1 MSAGSHFFFK
11 TIMRSRCNQR
21 TFMSDFEN
29 YHETSQHYDLTRVPV
44 GLEIIAKAL
53 GRSPTPLANQTLLD
67 AGCGTGA
74 YAAAFVSRVKGIVA
88 IDLNPKMLAAAKSR
102 FNGAK
107 SPTPVR
113 FCRAAIDTLPLAG
126 AAVDAIMLNQVLH
139 HLGDS
144 AQTGWARYRK
154 VFAECARIL
163 RPGGILIVN
172 SCSHK
177 QLERGFWSYSFIP
190 EAVEMVK
197 RFLPTEAVFE
207 EALCDSGFTNI
218 DREVPYSDVLQG
230 ERYFDIRGILDP
242 SWRDGDSIWSLV
254 PEMSLRAV
262 LTEVNQLLQLGHM
275 DEFMRHADQQRPLV
289 GQTTFTIAQRVNKP

>member
-1 MSAGSHFFFK
+1 MSE
-11 TIMRSRCNQR
+11 
-21 TFMSDFEN
+21 FEN
-29 YHETSQHYDLTRVPV
+29 YHEISRHYDLTRVPV

-53 GRSPTPLANQTLLD
+53 GLSPTPLADQILLD

-74 YAAAFVSRVKGIVA
+74 YAAALMPCVKGIVA
-88 IDLNPKMLAAAKSR
+88 IDLNFNMLVAAKSR
-102 FNGAK
+102 VNSAK
-107 SPTPVR
+107 SLKGAR
-113 FCRAAIDTLPLAG
+113 FCRAAIDTLPLTDG
-126 AAVDAIMLNQVLH
+126 TVDAIMFNQVLH

-154 VFAECARIL
+154 VFSECARIL

-207 EALCDSGFTNI
+207 DILCDNGFTNI
-218 DREVPYSDVLQG
+218 DWEVPYSDVLQG
-230 ERYFDIRGILDP
+230 ERYFDIRGILDH

-254 PEMSLRAV
+254 PEMNLRAV

>member
-1 MSAGSHFFFK
+1 MSE
-11 TIMRSRCNQR
+11 
-21 TFMSDFEN
+21 FEN
-29 YHETSQHYDLTRVPV
+29 YHETSRHYDLTRVPV
-44 GLEIIAKAL
+44 GLKIIAKAL
-53 GRSPTPLANQTLLD
+53 GLSPTPLADQTLLD

-74 YAAAFVSRVKGIVA
+74 YAAAFMSCVTGIVA
-88 IDLNPKMLAAAKSR
+88 IDLNFKMLVAAKSR
-102 FNGAK
+102 VNSSK
-107 SPTPVR
+107 SLTPAR
-113 FCRAAIDTLPLAG
+113 FCRGAIDTLPLAG
-126 AAVDAIMLNQVLH
+126 GTVDTIMLNQVLH

-154 VFAECARIL
+154 VFSECARIL

-207 EALCDSGFTNI
+207 EVLCDNGFTNI

-275 DEFMRHADQQRPLV
+275 GEFMRHADQQRPLV

>member
-1 MSAGSHFFFK
+1 MSE
-11 TIMRSRCNQR
+11 
-21 TFMSDFEN
+21 FEN
-29 YHETSQHYDLTRVPV
+29 YHKISRHYDLTRVPV

-53 GRSPTPLANQTLLD
+53 RLSPTPLANQTLLD

-74 YAAAFVSRVKGIVA
+74 YAAAFMSCVKCIVA
-88 IDLNPKMLAAAKSR
+88 IDLNLKMLVAAKSR
-102 FNGAK
+102 VNSAK
-107 SPTPVR
+107 SLTSAH

-126 AAVDAIMLNQVLH
+126 GTVDTIMLNQVLH

-144 AQTGWARYRK
+144 NQTGWARYRK
-154 VFAECARIL
+154 VFSECARIL

-177 QLERGFWSYSFIP
+177 QLEHGFWSYSFIP

-197 RFLPTEAVFE
+197 RFLPTEAVFDE
-207 EALCDSGFTNI
+207 VLCDNGFTNI

-230 ERYFDIRGILDP
+230 KRYFDIRGILDP
-242 SWRDGDSIWSLV
+242 SWRNGDSIWSLV
-254 PEMSLRAV
+254 PEISLRAV

-275 DEFMRHADQQRPLV
+275 DEFMNHADQQRHLV

>member
-1 MSAGSHFFFK
+1 MSE
-11 TIMRSRCNQR
+11 
-21 TFMSDFEN
+21 FEN
-29 YHETSQHYDLTRVPV
+29 YHETSRHYALTRVPV

-53 GRSPTPLANQTLLD
+53 GLSPTPLADQTLLD

-74 YAAAFVSRVKGIVA
+74 YAAAFVSRVNSIVA
-88 IDLNPKMLAAAKSR
+88 SDLNFKMLAAAKSR
-102 FNGAK
+102 FNGVK
-107 SPTPVR
+107 SPVSVR
-113 FCRAAIDTLPLAG
+113 FCRAAIDTLPLTG
-126 AAVDAIMLNQVLH
+126 GMVDTIMLNQVLH

-154 VFAECARIL
+154 VLAECARIL

-190 EAVEMVK
+190 EAVETVK

-207 EALCDSGFTNI
+207 ELLCDNGFTNI
-218 DREVPYSDVLQG
+218 DREVPYAGVLQG

-242 SWRDGDSIWSLV
+242 TWRNGDSIWSLV
-254 PEMSLRAV
+254 PKMSLRAV
-262 LTEVNQLLQLGHM
+262 LTEVTQLLQLGHM
-275 DEFMRHADQQRPLV
+275 DEFMRQADQQRPLV
-289 GQTTFTIAQRVNKP
+289 GQTTITIAQSVNKP

>member
-1 MSAGSHFFFK
+1 MSE
-11 TIMRSRCNQR
+11 
-21 TFMSDFEN
+21 FEN
-29 YHETSQHYDLTRVPV
+29 YHETSRHYDLTRVPV

-53 GRSPTPLANQTLLD
+53 GLSPTPLADQTLLD

-74 YAAAFVSRVKGIVA
+74 YAAAFMSDVKGIVA
-88 IDLNPKMLAAAKSR
+88 IDLNFKMLVAAKSR
-102 FNGAK
+102 VNSAK
-107 SPTPVR
+107 SLTPAR
-113 FCRAAIDTLPLAG
+113 FCRAAIDTLPLTG
-126 AAVDAIMLNQVLH
+126 GTVDTIMLNQVLH

-154 VFAECARIL
+154 VFSECARIL

-207 EALCDSGFTNI
+207 EVLCDSGFTNI

>member
-1 MSAGSHFFFK
+1 MS
-11 TIMRSRCNQR
+11 N
-21 TFMSDFEN
+21 FEN

-53 GRSPTPLANQTLLD
+53 GRSPTPVANQTLLD

-144 AQTGWARYRK
+144 AQTGWARWRQ
-154 VFAECARIL
+154 VFSECARIL
-163 RPGGILIVN
+163 KPGGVLIVN
-172 SCSHK
+172 SCSHE

-190 EAVEMVK
+190 EAVDMVK

-207 EALCDSGFTNI
+207 EVLCDNGFTNI

-230 ERYFDIRGILDP
+230 EQYFDIRGMLDP

>member
-1 MSAGSHFFFK
+1 MSE
-11 TIMRSRCNQR
+11 
-21 TFMSDFEN
+21 FEN
-29 YHETSQHYDLTRVPV
+29 YHETSRHYDLTRVPV

-53 GRSPTPLANQTLLD
+53 GLSPTPLADQTLLD

-74 YAAAFVSRVKGIVA
+74 YAAAFMSDVKGIVA
-88 IDLNPKMLAAAKSR
+88 IDLNFKMLVAAKSR
-102 FNGAK
+102 VNSAK
-107 SPTPVR
+107 SLTPAR
-113 FCRAAIDTLPLAG
+113 FCRAAIDTLPLTG
-126 AAVDAIMLNQVLH
+126 ETVDTIMLNQVLH

-144 AQTGWARYRK
+144 AQAGWARYRK

-190 EAVEMVK
+190 EAVDMVK

-207 EALCDSGFTNI
+207 EVLCDNGFTNI

>member
-1 MSAGSHFFFK
+1 MSE
-11 TIMRSRCNQR
+11 
-21 TFMSDFEN
+21 FEN
-29 YHETSQHYDLTRVPV
+29 YHETSRHYDLTRVPV

-53 GRSPTPLANQTLLD
+53 GRSPTPLADQTLLD

-74 YAAAFVSRVKGIVA
+74 YAAAFMSCVKDIVA
-88 IDLNPKMLAAAKSR
+88 IDLNFKMLVAAKSR

-113 FCRAAIDTLPLAG
+113 FCRAAIDTLPLAN
-126 AAVDAIMLNQVLH
+126 ATLDAIMLNQVLH

-144 AQTGWARYRK
+144 AQTGWARYRR
-154 VFAECARIL
+154 VFSECARIL

-207 EALCDSGFTNI
+207 EVLCDSGFTNI

>member
-1 MSAGSHFFFK
+1 MSE
-11 TIMRSRCNQR
+11 
-21 TFMSDFEN
+21 FEN
-29 YHETSQHYDLTRVPV
+29 YHETSRHYDLTRVPV

-53 GRSPTPLANQTLLD
+53 GLSPTPLADQTLLD

-74 YAAAFVSRVKGIVA
+74 YAAAFISCVKDIVA
-88 IDLNPKMLAAAKSR
+88 IDLNFKMLVAAKSR
-102 FNGAK
+102 VNSSK
-107 SPTPVR
+107 SLTPAR
-113 FCRAAIDTLPLAG
+113 FCRAAIDTIPLAG
-126 AAVDAIMLNQVLH
+126 GTVDTIMLNQVLH

-154 VFAECARIL
+154 VFSECARIL

-190 EAVEMVK
+190 EAVDMVK

-207 EALCDSGFTNI
+207 EVLCDNGFTNI
-218 DREVPYSDVLQG
+218 DREVPYAGVLQG

-242 SWRDGDSIWSLV
+242 IWRNGDSIWSLV
-254 PEMSLRAV
+254 PETTLQAV
-262 LTEVNQLLQLGHM
+262 QAEVNQLLRLGQM
-275 DEFMRHADQQRPLV
+275 DEFMRHADQQRLLV
-289 GQTTFTIAQRVNKP
+289 GQTTLTIAQKVIKS

>member
-1 MSAGSHFFFK
+1 MSE
-11 TIMRSRCNQR
+11 
-21 TFMSDFEN
+21 FEN
-29 YHETSQHYDLTRVPV
+29 YHETSRHYDLTRVPV
-44 GLEIIAKAL
+44 GLAIIAKAVGL
-53 GRSPTPLANQTLLD
+53 SPTPLADQILLD

-74 YAAAFVSRVKGIVA
+74 YAAAFMPFVKGIVA
-88 IDLNPKMLAAAKSR
+88 IDLNFNMLVEAKSR
-102 FNGAK
+102 VNSAK
-107 SPTPVR
+107 SLTGAR
-113 FCRAAIDTLPLAG
+113 FCRAAIDTLPLTG
-126 AAVDAIMLNQVLH
+126 GTVDTIMLNQVLH

-144 AQTGWARYRK
+144 AQTGWTRYRK
-154 VFAECARIL
+154 VFSECARVL

-207 EALCDSGFTNI
+207 EILCDNEFSNI

-230 ERYFDIRGILDP
+230 ERYFDIRGILDT

>member
-1 MSAGSHFFFK
+1 MSE
-11 TIMRSRCNQR
+11 
-21 TFMSDFEN
+21 FEN
-29 YHETSQHYDLTRVPV
+29 YHETSRHYDLTRVPV

-53 GRSPTPLANQTLLD
+53 GLSPTPLADQTLLD

-74 YAAAFVSRVKGIVA
+74 YTAAFMSCVKGIVA
-88 IDLNPKMLAAAKSR
+88 IDLNFKMLVAAKSR
-102 FNGAK
+102 VNSSK
-107 SPTPVR
+107 SLTPAR

-126 AAVDAIMLNQVLH
+126 GTVDTIMLNQVLH

-154 VFAECARIL
+154 VFSECARIL

-207 EALCDSGFTNI
+207 EVLCDSGFTNI

-242 SWRDGDSIWSLV
+242 SWRNGDSIWSLV
-254 PEMSLRAV
+254 PQTNLHAV
-262 LTEVNQLLQLGHM
+262 LTEVNQLLQLGQM
-275 DEFMRHADQQRPLV
+275 DEFLRHADRQRRLV
-289 GQTTFTIAQRVNKP
+289 GQTTFTIAQRVIKP

>member
-1 MSAGSHFFFK
+1 
-11 TIMRSRCNQR
+11 
-21 TFMSDFEN
+21 MSDFEN

-44 GLEIIAKAL
+44 GLEIIGKAL

-88 IDLNPKMLAAAKSR
+88 IDLNFKMLVAAKSR
-102 FNGAK
+102 VNSAK
-107 SPTPVR
+107 SLTPAC
-113 FCRAAIDTLPLAG
+113 FCRAAIDILPLTG
-126 AAVDAIMLNQVLH
+126 GTVDAIMLNQVLH

-154 VFAECARIL
+154 VFSECARIL
-163 RPGGILIVN
+163 QPGGILIVN

-190 EAVEMVK
+190 EAVDMVK

-207 EALCDSGFTNI
+207 EVLCDNGFTNI

>member
-1 MSAGSHFFFK
+1 MSE
-11 TIMRSRCNQR
+11 
-21 TFMSDFEN
+21 FEN
-29 YHETSQHYDLTRVPV
+29 YHETSRHYDLTRVPV

-53 GRSPTPLANQTLLD
+53 GRSPTPLADQTLLD

-74 YAAAFVSRVKGIVA
+74 YDAAFMSCVKGIVA
-88 IDLNPKMLAAAKSR
+88 IDLNFKMLVAAKSR
-102 FNGAK
+102 VNSAK
-107 SPTPVR
+107 SLTPAR
-113 FCRAAIDTLPLAG
+113 FCRAAIDTLPLTG
-126 AAVDAIMLNQVLH
+126 GTVDTIMLNQVLH

-154 VFAECARIL
+154 VFSECARIL

-197 RFLPTEAVFE
+197 RFLPTETVFE
-207 EALCDSGFTNI
+207 EVLCDNGFTNI

>member
-1 MSAGSHFFFK
+1 
-11 TIMRSRCNQR
+11 
-21 TFMSDFEN
+21 
-29 YHETSQHYDLTRVPV
+29 
-44 GLEIIAKAL
+44 
-53 GRSPTPLANQTLLD
+53 
-67 AGCGTGA
+67 
-74 YAAAFVSRVKGIVA
+74 
-88 IDLNPKMLAAAKSR
+88 
-102 FNGAK
+102 
-107 SPTPVR
+107 
-113 FCRAAIDTLPLAG
+113 
-126 AAVDAIMLNQVLH
+126 MLNQVLH

-144 AQTGWARYRK
+144 TQTGWARYRK
-154 VFAECARIL
+154 VFSECARIL

-207 EALCDSGFTNI
+207 EVLCDNGFTNI

>member
-1 MSAGSHFFFK
+1 MSE
-11 TIMRSRCNQR
+11 
-21 TFMSDFEN
+21 FEN
-29 YHETSQHYDLTRVPV
+29 YHETSRHYDLTRVPV

-53 GRSPTPLANQTLLD
+53 GLSPTPLADQTLLD

-74 YAAAFVSRVKGIVA
+74 YAAAFMSDVKGIVA
-88 IDLNPKMLAAAKSR
+88 IDLNFKMLVAAKSR
-102 FNGAK
+102 VNSSK
-107 SPTPVR
+107 SLTPAR
-113 FCRAAIDTLPLAG
+113 FCRAAIDTLPLTG
-126 AAVDAIMLNQVLH
+126 GTVDTIMLNQVLH

-163 RPGGILIVN
+163 QPGGILIVN

-190 EAVEMVK
+190 EAAEMVK
-197 RFLPTEAVFE
+197 RFLPTEAVLE
-207 EALCDSGFTNI
+207 EILCDNGFTNI

>member
-1 MSAGSHFFFK
+1 MSE
-11 TIMRSRCNQR
+11 
-21 TFMSDFEN
+21 FEN
-29 YHETSQHYDLTRVPV
+29 YHETSRHYDLTRVPV
-44 GLEIIAKAL
+44 GLKIIAKAL
-53 GRSPTPLANQTLLD
+53 GLSPTPLADQTLLD

-74 YAAAFVSRVKGIVA
+74 YVAAFMSCVKGIVA
-88 IDLNPKMLAAAKSR
+88 IDLNFKMLVAAKSR
-102 FNGAK
+102 VNSAK
-107 SPTPVR
+107 SLTPAR
-113 FCRAAIDTLPLAG
+113 FCRAAIDTLPLTG
-126 AAVDAIMLNQVLH
+126 GTVDTIMLNQVLH

-154 VFAECARIL
+154 VFSECARIL

-190 EAVEMVK
+190 EAVDMVK

-207 EALCDSGFTNI
+207 EVLCDNGFTNI

-242 SWRDGDSIWSLV
+242 SWRAGDSIWSLV

-275 DEFMRHADQQRPLV
+275 DEFMRHTDQQRPLV

>member
-1 MSAGSHFFFK
+1 MSE
-11 TIMRSRCNQR
+11 
-21 TFMSDFEN
+21 FEN
-29 YHETSQHYDLTRVPV
+29 YHETSRHYDLTRVPV

-53 GRSPTPLANQTLLD
+53 GLSPTPLADQTLLD

-74 YAAAFVSRVKGIVA
+74 YAAAFMCCVKDIVA
-88 IDLNPKMLAAAKSR
+88 IDLNFKMLVAAKSR
-102 FNGAK
+102 VNSAK
-107 SPTPVR
+107 SLTPAR
-113 FCRAAIDTLPLAG
+113 FCRAAIDTLPLTG
-126 AAVDAIMLNQVLH
+126 GTVDTIMLNQVLH

-154 VFAECARIL
+154 VFSECARIL

-207 EALCDSGFTNI
+207 EVLCDNGFTNI

>member
-1 MSAGSHFFFK
+1 MSE
-11 TIMRSRCNQR
+11 
-21 TFMSDFEN
+21 FEN
-29 YHETSQHYDLTRVPV
+29 YHETSRHYDLTRVPV

-53 GRSPTPLANQTLLD
+53 GLSPTPLADQTLLD

-74 YAAAFVSRVKGIVA
+74 YAAAFMSCVKSIVA
-88 IDLNPKMLAAAKSR
+88 IDLNFKMLVTAKSR
-102 FNGAK
+102 VNSSK
-107 SPTPVR
+107 SLTPAR
-113 FCRAAIDTLPLAG
+113 FCRAAIDTLPLTG
-126 AAVDAIMLNQVLH
+126 GTVDTIMLNQVLH

-154 VFAECARIL
+154 VFSECARIL

-207 EALCDSGFTNI
+207 EVLCDSGFTNI

>member
-1 MSAGSHFFFK
+1 MSE
-11 TIMRSRCNQR
+11 
-21 TFMSDFEN
+21 FEN
-29 YHETSQHYDLTRVPV
+29 YHEISRHYDLTRVPV
-44 GLEIIAKAL
+44 GLEIITKAL
-53 GRSPTPLANQTLLD
+53 GLSPTPLANQTLLD

-74 YAAAFVSRVKGIVA
+74 YAATFVSSVKGIVA
-88 IDLNPKMLAAAKSR
+88 IDINSKMLVAAQSRVNSAKSL
-102 FNGAK
+102 
-107 SPTPVR
+107 TPVS
-113 FCRAAIDTLPLAG
+113 FCRAAIDTLPLASG
-126 AAVDAIMLNQVLH
+126 TVDAIMLNQVLH

-144 AQTGWARYRK
+144 ARTSWTKYRK
-154 VFAECARIL
+154 VFSECARIL
-163 RPGGILIVN
+163 QPGGILIVN

-207 EALCDSGFTNI
+207 EVLCENGFTNI

-262 LTEVNQLLQLGHM
+262 LAEVNQLLQLGHM
-275 DEFMRHADQQRPLV
+275 DEFMRHADRQRPLV
-289 GQTTFTIAQRVNKP
+289 GQTTFTIAQRGDKP

>member
-1 MSAGSHFFFK
+1 MSE
-11 TIMRSRCNQR
+11 
-21 TFMSDFEN
+21 FEN
-29 YHETSQHYDLTRVPV
+29 YHETSRHYDLTRVPV

-53 GRSPTPLANQTLLD
+53 GLSPTPLADQTLLD

-74 YAAAFVSRVKGIVA
+74 YAAAFMSCVKDIVA
-88 IDLNPKMLAAAKSR
+88 IDLNPKMLVGAKSR
-102 FNGAK
+102 VNSTK
-107 SPTPVR
+107 SLTPVR
-113 FCRAAIDTLPLAG
+113 FCRAAIDALPLTG
-126 AAVDAIMLNQVLH
+126 GTVDTIMLNQVLH

-154 VFAECARIL
+154 VFSECARIL

-197 RFLPTEAVFE
+197 RFLPTETVFE
-207 EALCDSGFTNI
+207 EVLCDNGFTNI

-275 DEFMRHADQQRPLV
+275 DEFMHHADQQRPLV

>member
-1 MSAGSHFFFK
+1 MSE
-11 TIMRSRCNQR
+11 
-21 TFMSDFEN
+21 FEN
-29 YHETSQHYDLTRVPV
+29 YHETSRHYDLTRVPV

-53 GRSPTPLANQTLLD
+53 GLSPTPLADQTLLD

-74 YAAAFVSRVKGIVA
+74 YAVAFMSSVKGIVA
-88 IDLNPKMLAAAKSR
+88 IDLNFKMLVAAKSR
-102 FNGAK
+102 VNSSK
-107 SPTPVR
+107 SLTPAR
-113 FCRAAIDTLPLAG
+113 FCRAAIDTLPLTG
-126 AAVDAIMLNQVLH
+126 GTVDTIMLNQVLH

-207 EALCDSGFTNI
+207 EVLCDNGFTNI